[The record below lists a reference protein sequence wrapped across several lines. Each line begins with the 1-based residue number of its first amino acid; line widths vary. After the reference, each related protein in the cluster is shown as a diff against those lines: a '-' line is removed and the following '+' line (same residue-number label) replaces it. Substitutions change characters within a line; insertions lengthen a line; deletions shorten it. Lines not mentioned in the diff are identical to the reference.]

1 MHQVSVHKIQ
11 LITTLALAT
20 FSGVSGAFAQAQS
33 LLTTNQVV
41 ISRVENITPNSIL
54 ISGINFEKFK
64 VAPTVSLSG
73 AGTAIAVLPST
84 YNTQKKDITA
94 LLPESVATI
103 PGSYRLMVSFGTGT
117 AGTDVFEFT
126 VGAVGPKGEKGDR
139 GEVGAK
145 GDKGDT
151 GPQGPKGD
159 KGDTGA
165 QGLQGVKGD
174 KGDTGETGVRG
185 PQGEKGDTG
194 AQGPQGPRGDT
205 GLQGPKG
212 DQGEQGLTGPVGP
225 RGQSGNFPV
234 FKNENDAVAAG
245 LKVGD
250 IWVQDPS
257 GQMFQIVK

>member
-1 MHQVSVHKIQ
+1 MHRLEAHNIKLISV
-11 LITTLALAT
+11 LALALAGLP
-20 FSGVSGAFAQAQS
+20 SAFAQAQS
-33 LLTTNQVV
+33 LLSTNQVV
-41 ISRVENITPNSIL
+41 ISRVENVTPNTIL

-84 YNTQKKDITA
+84 YNAQKKDITA
-94 LLPESVATI
+94 LLPENVATI
-103 PGSYRLMVSFGTGT
+103 PGTYRLMVSFGTGT

-126 VGAVGPKGEKGDR
+126 VGAVGPRGEKGER
-139 GEVGAK
+139 GETGAK

-151 GPQGPKGD
+151 GPQGPKGE

-185 PQGEKGDTG
+185 AQGEKGDTG
-194 AQGPQGPRGDT
+194 PQGAQGVKGDT
-205 GLQGPKG
+205 GPQGPKG
-212 DQGEQGLTGPVGP
+212 DKGDQGLTGPVGP
-225 RGQSGNFPV
+225 RGQSGGFPV
-234 FKNENDAVAAG
+234 FKNENDAIAAG
-245 LKVGD
+245 LTVGD